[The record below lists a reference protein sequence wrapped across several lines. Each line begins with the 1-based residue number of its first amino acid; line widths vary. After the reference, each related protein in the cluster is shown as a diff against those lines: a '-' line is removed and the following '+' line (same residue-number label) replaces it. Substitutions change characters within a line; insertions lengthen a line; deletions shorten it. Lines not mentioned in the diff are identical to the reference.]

1 MAFSFPLLMALVV
14 LSCNSICSLGCDLP
28 QSHRLANRRT
38 LMLLGQMRRI
48 SSFSCLKD
56 RNDFGFPQEELDGNK
71 FQKAQAISVHHE
83 MIQQI
88 FNLFS
93 TQTSSAA
100 WDKTLL
106 DKLYAGLYQQWND
119 LEVCLIQ
126 EMGEEETPL
135 SLINED
141 SMLAV
146 RKYFQRITLYL
157 TEKKY
162 SPCAWEIV
170 RAEIMRSFSTSTNWQ
185 ERLRS
190 KKGDLVP

>member
-1 MAFSFPLLMALVV
+1 MAFSFLLLMALVV
-14 LSCNSICSLGCDLP
+14 LSCNSTCSLGCDLP
-28 QSHRLANRRT
+28 QSHSLANRRT
-38 LMLLGQMRRI
+38 MMLLGQMRRI
-48 SSFSCLKD
+48 SPFSCLKD

-93 TQTSSAA
+93 LQASSAA
-100 WDKTLL
+100 WDQTLL
-106 DKLYAGLYQQWND
+106 DKLYPGLYQQLND
-119 LEVCLIQ
+119 LEVCLMQ
-126 EMGEEETPL
+126 EMGVEETPFP
-135 SLINED
+135 LINED

-146 RKYFQRITLYL
+146 RKYFQRITVYL

-170 RAEIMRSFSTSTNWQ
+170 RAEIMSSFCASTNWQ

-190 KKGDLVP
+190 KEGDLVP